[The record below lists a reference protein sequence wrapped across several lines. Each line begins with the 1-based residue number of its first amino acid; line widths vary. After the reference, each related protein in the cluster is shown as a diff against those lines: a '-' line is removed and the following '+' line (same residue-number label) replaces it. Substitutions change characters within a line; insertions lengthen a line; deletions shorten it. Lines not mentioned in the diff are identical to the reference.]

1 MYDYIVGLGPRNNR
15 QSMMLNDHAM
25 KTITLAR
32 IALIASTAVMV
43 ASCAKDIDAR
53 GNLPPPDA
61 ISRLAP
67 GEQTRQDVQNLLGT
81 PATTSVFDN
90 ETWYYIS
97 SQTTQY
103 AFYPTEELE
112 RQVYVVEFDPRGIL
126 KEVRQLDVNSG
137 REIQIATRETVTKG
151 REYSLIEQLIGNLGR
166 FNAGKEKKGPQ

>member
-1 MYDYIVGLGPRNNR
+1 
-15 QSMMLNDHAM
+15 M
-25 KTITLAR
+25 KTRHLSLSIVTLAA
-32 IALIASTAVMV
+32 ALLTG
-43 ASCAKDIDAR
+43 CAKDIDAR
-53 GNLPPPDA
+53 GNLPTPEA
-61 ISRLAP
+61 VTRLAP

-112 RQVYVVEFDPRGIL
+112 RTVYVVEFDPRGIL
-126 KEVRQLDVNSG
+126 KEVRKLDANSG
-137 REIQIATRETVTKG
+137 REIQVASRETVTKG

>member
-1 MYDYIVGLGPRNNR
+1 MRPTLNSLFCTVGLAG
-15 QSMMLNDHAM
+15 L
-25 KTITLAR
+25 LA
-32 IALIASTAVMV
+32 LSG
-43 ASCAKDIDAR
+43 CAKDIDAR

-61 ISRLAP
+61 MTKLAP

-81 PATTSVFDN
+81 PSTTAVFDT

-103 AFYPTEELE
+103 AFYPVEELD
-112 RQVYVVEFDPRGIL
+112 RTVYAITFDERGIL
-126 KEVRQLDVNSG
+126 KEVRKLDANDG
-137 REIQIATRETVTKG
+137 REIQVATRETVTKG

>member
-1 MYDYIVGLGPRNNR
+1 MD
-15 QSMMLNDHAM
+15 AM
-25 KTITLAR
+25 ILLRPLAR
-32 IALIASTAVMV
+32 TVIAVAGLMV
-43 ASCAKDIDAR
+43 LAGCAKDIDAR
-53 GNLPPPDA
+53 GNLPTPEA
-61 ISRLAP
+61 VTRLAP

-103 AFYPTEELE
+103 AFYPTEELD
-112 RQVYVVEFDPRGIL
+112 RTVYVVEFDPRGIL
-126 KEVRQLDVNSG
+126 KEVRKLDANSG
-137 REIQIATRETVTKG
+137 REIQVASRETVTKG

>member
-1 MYDYIVGLGPRNNR
+1 MKHSMHLLRCALVFGGL
-15 QSMMLNDHAM
+15 
-25 KTITLAR
+25 LA
-32 IALIASTAVMV
+32 LTG
-43 ASCAKDIDAR
+43 CAKDIDAR
-53 GNLPPPDA
+53 GNQPPSDA

-112 RQVYVVEFDPRGIL
+112 RTVYAVEFDKRGIL
-126 KEVRQLDVNSG
+126 KEVRKLDANSG
-137 REIQIATRETVTKG
+137 REVQIAGRETVTKG

-166 FNAGKEKKGPQ
+166 FNAGKQKKGPQ

>member
-1 MYDYIVGLGPRNNR
+1 MD
-15 QSMMLNDHAM
+15 AM
-25 KTITLAR
+25 ILLRPLAR
-32 IALIASTAVMV
+32 TIIAAAGLMV
-43 ASCAKDIDAR
+43 LAGCAKDIDAR
-53 GNLPPPDA
+53 GNLPTPEA
-61 ISRLAP
+61 VTRLAP

-112 RQVYVVEFDPRGIL
+112 RTVYVVEFDPRGIL
-126 KEVRQLDVNSG
+126 KEVRKLDANSG
-137 REIQIATRETVTKG
+137 REIQVASRETVTKG

>member
-1 MYDYIVGLGPRNNR
+1 MKHPMLILRCALAFGGLLVLTG
-15 QSMMLNDHAM
+15 
-25 KTITLAR
+25 
-32 IALIASTAVMV
+32 
-43 ASCAKDIDAR
+43 CAKDIDAR
-53 GNLPPPDA
+53 GNQPPSDA

-112 RQVYVVEFDPRGIL
+112 RTVYAVEFDKRGIL
-126 KEVRQLDVNSG
+126 SEVRKLDANSG
-137 REIQIATRETVTKG
+137 REIQIASRETVTKG
-151 REYSLIEQLIGNLGR
+151 REYSMIEQLIGNLGR